1 MRRALALL
9 SWRKTMEGDC
19 LNVAQQTHFKVAPTP
34 RVRGAKGISDE
45 RCFVFIMYGAKRH
58 NSQSISSCIDL
69 ETLREMSSQS
79 GLYNLRVKFVGKQPN
94 QR

>member
-1 MRRALALL
+1 
-9 SWRKTMEGDC
+9 MEGDC

-79 GLYNLRVKFVGKQPN
+79 GLYNLILRRLRVISRGDVYFLSVVLIP
-94 QR
+94 